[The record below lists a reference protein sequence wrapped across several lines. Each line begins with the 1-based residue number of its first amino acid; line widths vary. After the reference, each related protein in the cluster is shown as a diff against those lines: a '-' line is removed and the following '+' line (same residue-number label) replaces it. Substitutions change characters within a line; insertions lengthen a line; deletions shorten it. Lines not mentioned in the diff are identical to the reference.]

1 MILKD
6 KEDMIV
12 VKERT
17 EEVPKEAEK
26 VQREGEEVLIETEAL
41 KEEEVPTEDINVV
54 AAAPLL
60 IEDPEMKRIEEIQEE
75 EEDQIFGM
83 KSQEISTEVET
94 RIPDHQD
101 GTMIK
106 KTG

>member
-17 EEVPKEAEK
+17 EEVLKEEEK

-41 KEEEVPTEDINVV
+41 KEEEVPIEDINAV
-54 AAAPLL
+54 AAAHLL
-60 IEDPEMKRIEEIQEE
+60 IEDPEMRIIEEIQEE

-83 KSQEISTEVET
+83 KFQEISTEVET
-94 RIPDHQD
+94 RIQDHQD
-101 GTMIK
+101 GTMIRRNK
-106 KTG
+106 

>member
-6 KEDMIV
+6 KEDMTV

-17 EEVPKEAEK
+17 EEVLRETEE
-26 VQREGEEVLIETEAL
+26 VQIEGERALTETEAQI
-41 KEEEVPTEDINVV
+41 EEEVPTEDINVV
-54 AAAPLL
+54 VVAHLL

-75 EEDQIFGM
+75 DQIFGM
-83 KSQEISTEVET
+83 KFQEISTET

-101 GTMIK
+101 GTMIRRIK
-106 KTG
+106 

>member
-17 EEVPKEAEK
+17 GGVLKEAEK

-41 KEEEVPTEDINVV
+41 KEEEVQTEDINVV
-54 AAAPLL
+54 VVAHLL

-83 KSQEISTEVET
+83 KFLEISSEVET

-101 GTMIK
+101 GTMIRMTK
-106 KTG
+106 